1 MPGFFVS
8 VRTRCIC
15 SVTARRHAHH
25 DAGMEATT
33 KLQKAGR
40 NFLMRLAK
48 HGLRGAMRVLR
59 ALPDELEL
67 AADSGDGRR

>member
-1 MPGFFVS
+1 
-8 VRTRCIC
+8 
-15 SVTARRHAHH
+15 
-25 DAGMEATT
+25 MEATT